1 MRTRVDGN
9 ESAGT
14 ERSPFE
20 AGHCHKPADTAA
32 HMGTE
37 LLARAPV
44 RQEFSSGIAEYCN
57 HFQALADPA
66 PQMIW
71 RFGPDGQCKYFNQ
84 SWLDYRGRTPEQER
98 GSGWME
104 GMHPEDLNRW
114 ATAYRSA
121 FETRQPFHLEFRI
134 KRADASYGSVFA
146 HAVPQY
152 LLDGSFVGY
161 VGSLEETSHED
172 SGSVQHEHR
181 GVEAFES
188 ARQALCQIAAS
199 LRQALSPV
207 SERRRPKRRKQR
219 KTLPEKVLLECLDIS
234 VTPLLVVDKGG
245 RAVYCNSAFQAFASK
260 RLPTTT
266 WAASNVNPWPSLAG
280 QLSSTR
286 ARPTQAVNCTA
297 EVQAWLDSDSIAL
310 DQDIRVCAR
319 PLTIAGNEL
328 TMFSIIDISQENRTR
343 LLERAFLHDLVNA
356 AGSIQMLIDLLTGGT
371 SRQERAEYIQ
381 LLQVSI
387 TRLLSEIYHEKMMLD
402 STSSMP
408 FKVHEILTSLA
419 EYYRDHHFGRNCRI
433 EINESTVESTAL
445 LGDQTLLVRV
455 LDNMLRNAIEAT
467 SHAGG
472 TVTLG
477 CRETGGEL
485 EFWVHNPNTIS
496 ENVRAKIFHPS
507 TSIDGRAR
515 DVGNQET
522 KLLSE
527 LCGGTVTVS
536 SDHEFGT
543 TYSVRYPAAVETV
556 SPRKR
561 YHTKHAS

>member
-1 MRTRVDGN
+1 MRTRVAGN
-9 ESAGT
+9 ESPGA
-14 ERSPFE
+14 RHSPFQS
-20 AGHCHKPADTAA
+20 GHCHKPADAEE

-37 LLARAPV
+37 PV
-44 RQEFSSGIAEYCN
+44 VRDRVPQEFSSGIAEYCS
-57 HFQALADPA
+57 HFQTLADAA
-66 PQMIW
+66 PQMMW

-84 SWLDYRGRTPEQER
+84 SWLEYRGRTAEQER
-98 GSGWME
+98 GAGWLE
-104 GMHPEDLNRW
+104 GVHPEDLNRC

-121 FETRQPFHLEFRI
+121 FEIRQPFHLEFRVR
-134 KRADASYGSVFA
+134 RADTSYGSVFA

-172 SGSVQHEHR
+172 SGSGQHEHG

-199 LRQALSPV
+199 FRQSSPPV
-207 SERRRPKRRKQR
+207 SGHRRTKRRKQK
-219 KTLPEKVLLECLDIS
+219 KTFPESVLLECLDIS
-234 VTPLLVVDKGG
+234 VTPLLVVDNGR
-245 RAVYCNSAFQAFASK
+245 RAVYCNSAFRAFASK
-260 RLPTTT
+260 RLPTAT
-266 WAASNVNPWPSLAG
+266 WAGSNVTQWPTLAG
-280 QLSSTR
+280 QSSSTCED
-286 ARPTQAVNCTA
+286 PTQTINCA
-297 EVQAWLDSDSIAL
+297 PEVRAWLDDDSIAL
-310 DQDIRVCAR
+310 EQDIRVSAR
-319 PLTIAGNEL
+319 PLMIAGNEL
-328 TMFSIIDISQENRTR
+328 TMFSIIDTSEENRAR

-371 SRQERAEYIQ
+371 SRQERTEYIQ
-381 LLQVSI
+381 LLQVSV

-408 FKVHEILTSLA
+408 LKVHEILTALA

-433 EINESTVESTAL
+433 EIEESTTASTAL

-467 SHAGG
+467 SRGG
-472 TVTLG
+472 AVTLG
-477 CRETGGEL
+477 CRQIGGEL
-485 EFWVHNPNTIS
+485 EFWVHNPNAIS
-496 ENVRAKIFHPS
+496 ENVRAKIFHAS
-507 TSIDGRAR
+507 SSIDGRDR
-515 DVGNQET
+515 DVKNQET

-536 SDHEFGT
+536 SDQEFGT

-556 SPRKR
+556 SPHKR